1 MSVRAHKARDQ
12 VQITK
17 VAISPSKRPKRR
29 PRSEKWARVVN
40 SPPKTTPGRKSQK
53 PIPFPAPIEMDENQ
67 FPPHDPYAAG
77 LEGKSPYRDPFVR
90 DLPEVTD
97 ADRALIAD
105 YKIRVKGGKVT
116 DEAYWK
122 SVGFKAV
129 GDPDAISEK
138 KKKDYGFGA
147 PKWSPYYR
155 SSQTK
160 EQIDKI
166 AAAPVESALGDQE
179 WWEQFGFKGAVSEEK
194 KRDYGNGVPGF
205 CAS

>member
-17 VAISPSKRPKRR
+17 VAISPSKKPKRR

-67 FPPHDPYAAG
+67 FPPNDPYAAS

-138 KKKDYGFGA
+138 KKKDYGFG
-147 PKWSPYYR
+147 R
-155 SSQTK
+155 
-160 EQIDKI
+160 D
-166 AAAPVESALGDQE
+166 AAWP
-179 WWEQFGFKGAVSEEK
+179 
-194 KRDYGNGVPGF
+194 
-205 CAS
+205 

>member
-17 VAISPSKRPKRR
+17 VAISPSKKPKRR

-138 KKKDYGFGA
+138 KKKDYGFGPRRGVA
-147 PKWSPYYR
+147 
-155 SSQTK
+155 
-160 EQIDKI
+160 I
-166 AAAPVESALGDQE
+166 ALRVD
-179 WWEQFGFKGAVSEEK
+179 AVAVTAE
-194 KRDYGNGVPGF
+194 F
-205 CAS
+205 